1 MHIRPYAPKDC
12 SALCQ
17 LFYDTVHAAACRD
30 YSPRQLEAW
39 APGVPDPSLWNPSF
53 LAHRTLVAEEGGA
66 LLGFGD
72 MDGTGY
78 LDRLY
83 VHKDRQGQGIA
94 TALCD
99 ALEQGCTARS
109 FVTHASLTARGF
121 FENRGYRAVRPQCA
135 LRRGVELINFVME
148 KP

>member
-1 MHIRPYAPKDC
+1 M
-12 SALCQ
+12 
-17 LFYDTVHAAACRD
+17 
-30 YSPRQLEAW
+30 
-39 APGVPDPSLWNPSF
+39 
-53 LAHRTLVAEEGGA
+53 

-99 ALEQGCTARS
+99 ALEQGCTARP

-121 FENRGYRAVRPQCA
+121 FENRGYRVVRPQCV